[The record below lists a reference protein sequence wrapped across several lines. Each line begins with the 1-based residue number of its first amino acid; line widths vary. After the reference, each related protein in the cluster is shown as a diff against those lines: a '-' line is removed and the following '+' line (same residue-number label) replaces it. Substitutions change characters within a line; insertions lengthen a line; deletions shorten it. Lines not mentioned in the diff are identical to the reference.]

1 MFNSYKRLMKM
12 KLSIKEIRK
21 RLEVEESECNNYL
34 KDLPHDIES
43 VNELEN
49 MLSNN
54 KDLAR
59 SYDLGRRDALK
70 EIQKMLQE
78 ISDKS

>member
-1 MFNSYKRLMKM
+1 MKM